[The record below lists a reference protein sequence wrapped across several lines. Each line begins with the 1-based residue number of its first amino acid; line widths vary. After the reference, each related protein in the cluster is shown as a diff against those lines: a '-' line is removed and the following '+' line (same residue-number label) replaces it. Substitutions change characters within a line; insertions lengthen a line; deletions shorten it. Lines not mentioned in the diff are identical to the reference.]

1 MEEESRPSS
10 PQAGLTQG
18 STSMPT
24 TDRRKSG
31 RVTRKP
37 EMLSQSQGD
46 ATAGGAKRKRGTN
59 GEEVED
65 ADEDEEQDDA
75 SESEDDDEEPDE
87 EEFRE
92 KKRAARKKTTTK
104 ASGTPKTKAKSRAP
118 KKPKVAGNG
127 IAGRLAL
134 RPAANGKVSR
144 PRKPKARPSLA
155 AGEHGLYGR
164 DIHQVS
170 IPVYS
175 LIVSV

>member
-18 STSMPT
+18 STSTPT

-92 KKRAARKKTTTK
+92 KKRAARKKSTTK
-104 ASGTPKTKAKSRAP
+104 ASGTPKTK
-118 KKPKVAGNG
+118 PKVGH
-127 IAGRLAL
+127 R
-134 RPAANGKVSR
+134 KS
-144 PRKPKARPSLA
+144 PR
-155 AGEHGLYGR
+155 
-164 DIHQVS
+164 
-170 IPVYS
+170 
-175 LIVSV
+175 